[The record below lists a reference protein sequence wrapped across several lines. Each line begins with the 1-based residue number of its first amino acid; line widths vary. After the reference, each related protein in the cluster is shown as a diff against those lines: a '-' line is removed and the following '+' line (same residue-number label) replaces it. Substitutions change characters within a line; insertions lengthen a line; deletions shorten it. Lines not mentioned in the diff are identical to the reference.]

1 MQIHLRPAPSS
12 VRCEAPGQEP
22 APSAGASVFH
32 KGKLNMKISP
42 KARKGRK
49 GRRGADPGVLTQGC
63 LLDRWEQRSLSSCQS
78 SRREGQKDR
87 QKDR

>member
-1 MQIHLRPAPSS
+1 MKTGLRPTPSS

-22 APSAGASVFH
+22 ALSAGASVFH
-32 KGKLNMKISP
+32 KGKLNIKISP
-42 KARKGRK
+42 KAGKGRK

-78 SRREGQKDR
+78 SKKGGSEGKKDR
-87 QKDR
+87 